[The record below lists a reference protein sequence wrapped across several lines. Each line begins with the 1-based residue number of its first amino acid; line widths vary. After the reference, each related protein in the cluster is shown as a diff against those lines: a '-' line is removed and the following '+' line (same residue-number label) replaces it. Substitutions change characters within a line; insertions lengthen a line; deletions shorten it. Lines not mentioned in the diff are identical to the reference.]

1 MYKLEVEIWNNF
13 MICILLASHLIFTSE
28 NYSFLADLFAP
39 ELPVLLPIEPIPN
52 SSYNTSQNSC
62 VASDSAT

>member
-28 NYSFLADLFAP
+28 NYSILADLFAP

-52 SSYNTSQNSC
+52 SSCNTSQNSC